1 MFQSLRVE
9 RLKGCVRMFRSL
21 RYLRILRILRILRG
35 TPPEKTLFFLVPL
48 KRGHLFIF
56 ARMLL

>member
-1 MFQSLRVE
+1 MFQSLRVY
-9 RLKGCVRMFRSL
+9 GCSRMVRSFRC
-21 RYLRILRILRILRG
+21 LRILRILRILRG